1 MLQHPFFDHDSPAAT
16 HDLNLATTKA
26 YALPGNHSA
35 GLDHG
40 SWSRRL
46 PEPDKKGNITSLNSN
61 RVDGYEELKYNESD
75 IKAIEEGVKR
85 HVESTWHSLG
95 TCSMAP
101 REGNSI
107 VKHGVL
113 DERLN
118 VHGVKGLK
126 VADLSICPD
135 NVGCNTYSTALLIG
149 EKAAVLVGEDLGYS
163 GEALDMKVPPYHA
176 PGELVLAHRL

>member
-1 MLQHPFFDHDSPAAT
+1 
-16 HDLNLATTKA
+16 
-26 YALPGNHSA
+26 
-35 GLDHG
+35 
-40 SWSRRL
+40 
-46 PEPDKKGNITSLNSN
+46 
-61 RVDGYEELKYNESD
+61 
-75 IKAIEEGVKR
+75 
-85 HVESTWHSLG
+85 
-95 TCSMAP
+95 MAP

-149 EKAAVLVGEDLGYS
+149 EKAAVLVAEDLGYS
-163 GEALDMKVPPYHA
+163 GADLDMKVPDYHA
-176 PGELVLAHRL
+176 PGENRLPLRL

>member
-1 MLQHPFFDHDSPAAT
+1 M
-16 HDLNLATTKA
+16 
-26 YALPGNHSA
+26 
-35 GLDHG
+35 
-40 SWSRRL
+40 
-46 PEPDKKGNITSLNSN
+46 
-61 RVDGYEELKYNESD
+61 
-75 IKAIEEGVKR
+75 KR
-85 HVESTWHSLG
+85 HVETTWHSLG

-149 EKAAVLVGEDLGYS
+149 EKCSMLTAEDLGKS
-163 GEALDMKVPPYHA
+163 SKALVIVLPY
-176 PGELVLAHRL
+176 